1 MKQQNPIFEGAA
13 VAIVTPFR
21 DGSVDYE
28 ALKRL
33 IEWQIHS
40 HTDAIV
46 ICGTTGESSTLTDDE
61 HRDVIRF
68 AVQTAE
74 AEFRL
79 LQEPAAMTRLMRLNC
94 QRMPTKPAQMHCCL

>member
-21 DGSVDYE
+21 DGRVDYE
-28 ALKRL
+28 ALMNIEMSYGLQYKR
-33 IEWQIHS
+33 
-40 HTDAIV
+40 
-46 ICGTTGESSTLTDDE
+46 
-61 HRDVIRF
+61 R
-68 AVQTAE
+68 E